1 MFNEMMPVSMIGFL
15 RGMLG
20 VLSLFFAFQAGRIL
34 VAVRKGEVRQSRL
47 VGWMVR
53 ALICAAG
60 VIFPQRAIDGVVV
73 TVWALA
79 ALAFLAGL
87 RLGAR
92 HKKEEDLTR
101 TIFPDE
107 S

>member
-1 MFNEMMPVSMIGFL
+1 MPVSIEFL
-15 RGMLG
+15 RGVLG
-20 VLSLFFAFQAGRIL
+20 VLSLFFAWQAGRVL
-34 VAVRKGEVRQSRL
+34 AAVRKGEVRQSRL

-53 ALICAAG
+53 ALVCAVG
-60 VIFPQRAIDGVVV
+60 VIFPQRSIDRVVL

-79 ALAFLAGL
+79 VLAFLAGV
-87 RLGAR
+87 RLAAR
-92 HKKEEDLTR
+92 QKKEEDLTR